1 MKTYTLTLENGVEVS
16 CLESGSSD
24 QSILMIHGNSLSKE
38 TFKEQFH
45 SSLTDQ
51 YRMIAVDLPGHG
63 ETTGDSNG
71 SEGYSI
77 RGLADFIISLITE
90 LKLKSVVIL
99 GHSLGG
105 HLAIQAASEIPELKG
120 IFAVGTPPLTPKEN
134 ELSPF
139 LDHPSL
145 PLAFTPELS
154 DEDVRNLSEV
164 YWSENTTVSNV
175 IGEGIKKSDP
185 KFRAD
190 MGADVAQGNLKD
202 ETEVI
207 AKLTFP
213 VGLAVG
219 DLDQLINRDYMEN
232 VLDSD
237 ELWRG
242 GVQGIEGSGHTPQ
255 MEVPESFNQL
265 IAEYASDIFG

>member
-51 YRMIAVDLPGHG
+51 FRMIAVDLPGHG
-63 ETTGDSNG
+63 ETTGNSNG

-77 RGLADFIISLITE
+77 EGLADFIKSLITE

-105 HLAIQAASEIPELKG
+105 HLAIQAASDIPALKG
-120 IFAVGTPPLTPKEN
+120 ILAVGTPPLTPKEN

-145 PLAFTPELS
+145 PLAFTPQLS

-164 YWSENTTVSNV
+164 YWNESTTVSND
-175 IGEGIKKSDP
+175 IGESIKKSDP
-185 KFRAD
+185 KFRSEI
-190 MGADVAQGNLKD
+190 GADVAQGNLKD
-202 ETEVI
+202 ETEEI

-219 DLDQLINRDYMEN
+219 EFDQLINRGYMDK
-232 VLDSD
+232 VLDGD

-242 GVQGIEGSGHTPQ
+242 GVQGIKGSGHTPQ
-255 MEVPESFNQL
+255 MEVPESFNELLAQ
-265 IAEYASDIFG
+265 YANELFD